1 MSLHASEPSAGESIR
16 RHSRSF
22 SFASRLLPAGKR
34 ADVERLYAWCR
45 WCDDGVDAAAS
56 QEDAHD
62 FVDRATQDVHRIA
75 AGLAP
80 VEIES
85 RWLAELVGRHE
96 LPLEAALAL
105 LDGMRSDLTPAAG
118 FDEEELLR
126 YCFRVAG
133 AVGVLMCPILGLD
146 DRRFLPHA
154 AALGMGM
161 QLTNIARDVAEDW
174 RRSRCYLPVEWTD
187 GLRPAGDPPDPERV
201 RRGVRKILD
210 VADAYYAA
218 GEAGVSGLDPDSRLA
233 VRAAARIY
241 HAIGTRIRKRDCQVL
256 DERAHVSTFRK
267 VRLFALAVLGAA
279 GQRQRL
285 LLDEAARRSLDAAE
299 RLLSE
304 CGVSLARHPSL
315 ADRIRSLIMKW
326 GAWSI
331 VFTGLSL
338 TSIMA
343 VALFILV
350 AINPKDASY
359 GSTPILYAAGC
370 AVSAF
375 AFNRA
380 AAWASRRAEPSHFR
394 SMAAKQANTP
404 STTSP

>member
-1 MSLHASEPSAGESIR
+1 MSSEGSEPSAGESIR

-22 SFASRLLPAGKR
+22 LFASRLLPASKR

-56 QEDAHD
+56 PHAARE
-62 FVDRATQDVHRIA
+62 FVDRAEQDVRRIA
-75 AGLAP
+75 AGQSPIAA
-80 VEIES
+80 ES
-85 RWLAELVGRHE
+85 RWLAELVGRHD
-96 LPLEAALAL
+96 LPLQAALAL
-105 LDGMRSDLTPAAG
+105 LDGMRADLTPAAG
-118 FDEEELLR
+118 FDEEDLLR
-126 YCFRVAG
+126 YSFQVAG

-174 RRSRCYLPVEWTD
+174 GRSRCYLPVEWTD
-187 GLRPAGDPPDPERV
+187 GLRPDDAPPDPERV
-201 RRGVRKILD
+201 RRGVRRILE
-210 VADAYYAA
+210 VADGYYAA
-218 GEAGVSGLDPDSRLA
+218 GGAGIGALDGDSRLA

-256 DERAHVSTFRK
+256 DARAHVSTLRK
-267 VRLFALAVLGAA
+267 LRLFALALLPLPGT
-279 GQRQRL
+279 GRQM
-285 LLDEAARRSLDAAE
+285 LLDDSARRALATAE

-326 GAWSI
+326 GAWSV

-343 VALFILV
+343 VVLFVLV

-359 GSTPILYAAGC
+359 GSTPLIYAAGC
-370 AVSAF
+370 AVSAL

-380 AAWASRRAEPSHFR
+380 SAWAARRARDSE
-394 SMAAKQANTP
+394 A
-404 STTSP
+404 